1 MRLASP
7 LFFDFDFFISSNEK
21 CAVCGASH
29 IKQTARKRQKILLVA
44 AACGILKW
52 REGEGGRV
60 GNKEKMAQ
68 RIKRIVHNVWF
79 PARFYCECP
88 CRELL
93 LQFVSAVRLVAK
105 NLFSSKTPLCIV
117 GLRGIICSGDPKL
130 TVLRFMHSSGIALG
144 VLTTENQCRALA
156 ETSSK

>member
-7 LFFDFDFFISSNEK
+7 PFFLFLFFYFTASNEK

-60 GNKEKMAQ
+60 GNKEKMAL

-79 PARFYCECP
+79 PARCYCECP
-88 CRELL
+88 CRESSWTVW
-93 LQFVSAVRLVAK
+93 LQRTYFRPKCLYGSARNYLQWRSQTNVVKVYAQLWNCFGSLNYCESMQR
-105 NLFSSKTPLCIV
+105 S
-117 GLRGIICSGDPKL
+117 R
-130 TVLRFMHSSGIALG
+130 
-144 VLTTENQCRALA
+144 
-156 ETSSK
+156 